1 MAADA
6 DETGA
11 ANRAA
16 GPGQGDRYEGPA
28 TLAIGGSRFT
38 VQVHLRGHFEPI
50 DGRYHWYGRA
60 AAHDALTAT
69 LLSGRTPALLTT
81 PDGSAPCEL
90 SDPDPWQRYRVTG
103 ISTPPFA
110 AELTMNASGEVRTG
124 EQHRA
129 AESLLFNPR
138 TYDPSHFDDVTRR
151 LLRATID
158 WFERRGKEKLLE
170 NYREC
175 VWYADFLEFV
185 AKERLFAKMGT
196 QAREANG
203 DPDKR
208 WDTSRISAFSEILA
222 FYGLDY
228 WYAWQ
233 VTILGLGP
241 IWQSDN
247 ASARRRAAQ
256 WLDDGAVF
264 AFGLSEREHGADIY
278 NTDMVLNPDGRGG
291 FRATG
296 GKYYIGNGNV
306 ARMVSV
312 FGRRSDVSGPDGYVF
327 FAADS
332 QHENYRLVKNIVQAQ
347 MFVSEFRLENY
358 PVRAQDVLHTG
369 QAAFDAALNTVNVG
383 KFNIG
388 FASVG
393 VGEHAMYEAVTHA
406 HNRILYGK
414 RVTDF
419 PHVRRSFVDAYARL
433 IAMKA
438 FGDRAIDYFRAA
450 SPQDRRYL
458 LFNPVTKMKMTTEGE
473 KVIGLLWD
481 VIAAK
486 GFERDTYFRGA
497 GKDIGAP
504 AKLEGTVHVNLALI
518 LKFMP
523 NYLFAPTEQPLV
535 PIRQDPVDDEFL
547 FRQGPARGL
556 GTVTFADWRL
566 AFEPFAGLPNVAQFR
581 EQAEGFTTLLQTAAP
596 DAEQQQDLDFRLVL
610 GQLFT
615 LIVYAQLILEQAK
628 LTGLDPDVLD
638 TIFEVFVRDSSALTV
653 ELHGKAS
660 STEVQQQWA
669 LANVRKPIIDTGRFE
684 RVWEQV
690 KALSGAYLMNP

>member
-1 MAADA
+1 
-6 DETGA
+6 
-11 ANRAA
+11 
-16 GPGQGDRYEGPA
+16 
-28 TLAIGGSRFT
+28 
-38 VQVHLRGHFEPI
+38 
-50 DGRYHWYGRA
+50 
-60 AAHDALTAT
+60 
-69 LLSGRTPALLTT
+69 
-81 PDGSAPCEL
+81 
-90 SDPDPWQRYRVTG
+90 
-103 ISTPPFA
+103 
-110 AELTMNASGEVRTG
+110 MNVSGEFLTG

-129 AESLLFNPR
+129 ASSLLFNPH
-138 TYDPSHFDDVTRR
+138 TYDPANFDEPTRR

-158 WFERRGKEKLLE
+158 WFEQRGKEKLLE
-170 NYREC
+170 DYRGC
-175 VWYADFLEFV
+175 VWYTDFLEFV
-185 AKERLFAKMGT
+185 AERGLFAKLGT

-203 DPDKR
+203 DSEKR

-228 WYAWQ
+228 WYSWQ

-247 ASARRRAAQ
+247 ATARRRAAQ

-278 NTDMVLNPDGRGG
+278 TTDMVLTPDGEGG
-291 FRATG
+291 FRASG
-296 GKYYIGNGNV
+296 SKYYIGNGNV

-312 FGRRSDVSGPDGYVF
+312 FGRRSDMDGPDGYVF
-327 FAADS
+327 FVADS

-347 MFVSEFRLENY
+347 MFVSEFQLEEY
-358 PVRAQDVLHTG
+358 PVRAEDILHSG
-369 QAAFDAALNTVNVG
+369 QAAFGAALNTVNVG

-388 FASVG
+388 PASVG
-393 VGEHAMYEAVTHA
+393 MCEHAMYEAVTHA
-406 HNRILYGK
+406 HNRMLYGK
-414 RVTDF
+414 SVTDF
-419 PHVRRSFVDAYARL
+419 PHVRRSLVDAYARL

-438 FGDRAIDYFRAA
+438 FGGRAIDYFRTA

-458 LFNPVTKMKMTTEGE
+458 LFNPVSKMKMTTEGE

-504 AKLEGTVHVNLALI
+504 PKLEGTVHVNLALI

-523 NYLFAPTEQPLV
+523 NYLFASTEQPQV
-535 PIRQDPVDDEFL
+535 PTRQDPVDDEFL

-556 GTVTFADWRL
+556 GEVTFADWRR
-566 AFEPFAGLPNVAQFR
+566 AFEPFAGLPNIARFR

-596 DAEQQQDLDFRLVL
+596 DAEQQEDLDFRLAL

-615 LIVYAQLILEQAK
+615 LIIYAQLILEQVK
-628 LTGLDPDVLD
+628 LTGLDLDVVD
-638 TIFEVFVRDSSALTV
+638 SIFEIFVRDFSVLAI

-660 STEVQQQWA
+660 STEAQQRWA
-669 LANVRKPIIDTGRFE
+669 LANVRKPVIDTGRFE